1 MSALLEVQG
10 IGSGYGDV
18 PVLSDVSLSV
28 GADEIVSVVGAN
40 GAGKTTLLSTISGL
54 LPCTAGTI
62 RFDGEQIERLPAH
75 DVVTRRLVM
84 VPEGGRLFPFMT
96 VLENLELGAFNASA
110 RPNLK
115 ASLDD
120 VLAHFPILAE
130 RRQQLAGSLSGGERQ
145 MCAIARAMMSQ
156 PKLLMLDEPSLGLSP
171 QMVER
176 VFELIL
182 SLAREEE
189 YRGAA
194 GRAEC
199 RRRARHGEPRL
210 HHRTRARDQIRHRR
224 RAARGPGRAARLSRA
239 LGPHEQ
245 ADRHRDRRQPR
256 QGGGEG
262 VVGRA

>member
-1 MSALLEVQG
+1 MSALLDVQG

-18 PVLSDVSLSV
+18 PVLSDVSLTV

-54 LPCTAGTI
+54 LPCTAGSI
-62 RFDGEQIERLPAH
+62 RFDGEPIERLPAH

-115 ASLDD
+115 ASLND

-130 RRQQLAGSLSGGERQ
+130 RRGQLAGSLSGGERQ

-171 QMVER
+171 LMVER

-182 SLAREEE
+182 SLVREKSIAVLLVEQNV
-189 YRGAA
+189 G
-194 GRAEC
+194 
-199 RRRARHGEPRL
+199 
-210 HHRTRARDQIRHRR
+210 D
-224 RAARGPGRAARLSRA
+224 A
-239 LGPHEQ
+239 LGMARRGYVIEHGRVVKSGTGAELL
-245 ADRHRDRRQPR
+245 ADS
-256 QGGGEG
+256 G
-262 VVGRA
+262 VQRAYLGL

>member
-62 RFDGEQIERLPAH
+62 RFDGEAIERLAAH

-130 RRQQLAGSLSGGERQ
+130 RRAQLAGSLSGGERQ

-171 QMVER
+171 LMVER

-182 SLAREEE
+182 SLAREKNIAVLLVEQNV
-189 YRGAA
+189 G
-194 GRAEC
+194 
-199 RRRARHGEPRL
+199 
-210 HHRTRARDQIRHRR
+210 D
-224 RAARGPGRAARLSRA
+224 A
-239 LGPHEQ
+239 LGMANRGYIIERGRVIKSGTGEALL
-245 ADRHRDRRQPR
+245 ADQDVQ
-256 QGGGEG
+256 
-262 VVGRA
+262 RAYLGL

>member
-40 GAGKTTLLSTISGL
+40 RAGKTTLLSTISGL

-62 RFDGEQIERLPAH
+62 RFDGEAIGRLAAH

-130 RRQQLAGSLSGGERQ
+130 RRAQLAGSLSGGERQ

-176 VFELIL
+176 VFDLIL
-182 SLAREEE
+182 SLV
-189 YRGAA
+189 
-194 GRAEC
+194 RAKGIAVLLVEQNV
-199 RRRARHGEPRL
+199 G
-210 HHRTRARDQIRHRR
+210 D
-224 RAARGPGRAARLSRA
+224 A
-239 LGPHEQ
+239 LGMANRGYIIEHGHVIKSGTGDALL
-245 ADRHRDRRQPR
+245 ADADVQ
-256 QGGGEG
+256 
-262 VVGRA
+262 RAYLGL

>member
-1 MSALLEVQG
+1 MSALLDVQG

-28 GADEIVSVVGAN
+28 GVDEVVSVVGAN

-62 RFDGEQIERLPAH
+62 LFDGEAIVGMPAH

-110 RPNLK
+110 RPALK
-115 ASLDD
+115 ESLED
-120 VLAHFPILAE
+120 VLLHFPILAE
-130 RRQQLAGSLSGGERQ
+130 RRRQLAGSLSGGERQ

-171 QMVER
+171 LMVER

-182 SLAREEE
+182 SLVRQKGIAVLLVEQNVS
-189 YRGAA
+189 
-194 GRAEC
+194 
-199 RRRARHGEPRL
+199 
-210 HHRTRARDQIRHRR
+210 D
-224 RAARGPGRAARLSRA
+224 A
-239 LGPHEQ
+239 LGMANRGYVIERGRVVKTGTGEALL
-245 ADRHRDRRQPR
+245 ADADVQ
-256 QGGGEG
+256 
-262 VVGRA
+262 RAYLGH

>member
-62 RFDGEQIERLPAH
+62 RFDGEQIERLAAH

-130 RRQQLAGSLSGGERQ
+130 RRAQLAGSLSGGERQ

-171 QMVER
+171 LMVER

-182 SLAREEE
+182 SLAREKNIAVLLVEQNV
-189 YRGAA
+189 G
-194 GRAEC
+194 
-199 RRRARHGEPRL
+199 
-210 HHRTRARDQIRHRR
+210 D
-224 RAARGPGRAARLSRA
+224 A
-239 LGPHEQ
+239 LGMANRGYIIEHGRVIKSGTGEALL
-245 ADRHRDRRQPR
+245 ADQDVQ
-256 QGGGEG
+256 
-262 VVGRA
+262 RAYLGL

>member
-1 MSALLEVQG
+1 MMLLDVQG

-18 PVLSDVSLSV
+18 PVLSDVSLAV

-62 RFDGEQIERLPAH
+62 RFDGEAIERLPAH
-75 DVVTRRLVM
+75 AVVTRRLVM

-110 RPNLK
+110 RPKLK
-115 ASLDD
+115 QALDD
-120 VLAHFPILAE
+120 VLEHFPILAE

-171 QMVER
+171 LMVER
-176 VFELIL
+176 VFDLIL
-182 SLAREEE
+182 SLVRQKGIAVLLVEQNV
-189 YRGAA
+189 G
-194 GRAEC
+194 
-199 RRRARHGEPRL
+199 
-210 HHRTRARDQIRHRR
+210 D
-224 RAARGPGRAARLSRA
+224 A
-239 LGPHEQ
+239 LGMASRGYVIERGRVVKSGSGQ
-245 ADRHRDRRQPR
+245 SLLADADVQ
-256 QGGGEG
+256 
-262 VVGRA
+262 RAYLGL

>member
-18 PVLSDVSLSV
+18 PVLSDVSLTV

-62 RFDGEQIERLPAH
+62 RFDGEQIERLAAH

-115 ASLDD
+115 ASLDA

-171 QMVER
+171 LMVER

-182 SLAREEE
+182 SLAREKNIAVLLVEQNV
-189 YRGAA
+189 G
-194 GRAEC
+194 
-199 RRRARHGEPRL
+199 
-210 HHRTRARDQIRHRR
+210 D
-224 RAARGPGRAARLSRA
+224 A
-239 LGPHEQ
+239 LGMANRGYIIEHGRVIKSGTGDALL
-245 ADRHRDRRQPR
+245 ADQDVQ
-256 QGGGEG
+256 
-262 VVGRA
+262 RAYLGL

>member
-18 PVLSDVSLSV
+18 PVLADVSLSV

-54 LPCTAGTI
+54 LPCTAGAI

-130 RRQQLAGSLSGGERQ
+130 RREQLAGSLSGGERQ

-182 SLAREEE
+182 SLVRQKNIAVLLVEQNV
-189 YRGAA
+189 G
-194 GRAEC
+194 
-199 RRRARHGEPRL
+199 
-210 HHRTRARDQIRHRR
+210 D
-224 RAARGPGRAARLSRA
+224 A
-239 LGPHEQ
+239 LGMANRGYIIERGRVIKSGTGDALL
-245 ADRHRDRRQPR
+245 ADQDVQ
-256 QGGGEG
+256 
-262 VVGRA
+262 RAYLGL

>member
-62 RFDGEQIERLPAH
+62 RFDGEQIERLAAH

-96 VLENLELGAFNASA
+96 VLEYLELGAFNASA

-115 ASLDD
+115 ASLDA

-171 QMVER
+171 LMVER

-182 SLAREEE
+182 SLAREKNIAVLLVEQNV
-189 YRGAA
+189 G
-194 GRAEC
+194 
-199 RRRARHGEPRL
+199 
-210 HHRTRARDQIRHRR
+210 D
-224 RAARGPGRAARLSRA
+224 A
-239 LGPHEQ
+239 LGMANRGYIIEHGRVIKSGTGDALL
-245 ADRHRDRRQPR
+245 ADQDVQ
-256 QGGGEG
+256 
-262 VVGRA
+262 RAYLGL

>member
-1 MSALLEVQG
+1 MSALLDVQG
-10 IGSGYGDV
+10 VGSGYGDV
-18 PVLSDVSLSV
+18 PVLSDVSLMV

-54 LPCTAGTI
+54 LSCTAGRL
-62 RFDGEQIERLPAH
+62 RFDGEEIGRVPAH

-96 VLENLELGAFNASA
+96 VLENLELGAFNKSA
-110 RPNLK
+110 RSSLK
-115 ASLDD
+115 SSLDD

-182 SLAREEE
+182 SLVREKNIAVLLVEQNV
-189 YRGAA
+189 G
-194 GRAEC
+194 
-199 RRRARHGEPRL
+199 
-210 HHRTRARDQIRHRR
+210 D
-224 RAARGPGRAARLSRA
+224 A
-239 LGPHEQ
+239 LGMAHRAYVMERGRIVKTGTGKALL
-245 ADRHRDRRQPR
+245 ADADVQ
-256 QGGGEG
+256 
-262 VVGRA
+262 RAYLGI

>member
-1 MSALLEVQG
+1 MSALLEVHG

-28 GADEIVSVVGAN
+28 DADEIVSVVGAN

-54 LPCTAGTI
+54 LPCTAGTF
-62 RFDGEQIERLPAH
+62 RFDGEQIERLAAH

-115 ASLDD
+115 ASLDA

-171 QMVER
+171 LMVER

-182 SLAREEE
+182 SLAREKSIAVLLVEQNV
-189 YRGAA
+189 G
-194 GRAEC
+194 
-199 RRRARHGEPRL
+199 
-210 HHRTRARDQIRHRR
+210 D
-224 RAARGPGRAARLSRA
+224 A
-239 LGPHEQ
+239 LGMANRGYIIEHGRVIKSGTGDALL
-245 ADRHRDRRQPR
+245 ADQDVQ
-256 QGGGEG
+256 
-262 VVGRA
+262 RAYLGL

>member
-1 MSALLEVQG
+1 MSPLLDVQA

-18 PVLSDVSLSV
+18 PVLSDISLTV

-62 RFDGEQIERLPAH
+62 RFDNEPIERLPAH

-96 VLENLELGAFNASA
+96 VLENLELGAFNGSA
-110 RPNLK
+110 RPALES
-115 ASLDD
+115 SLDD
-120 VLAHFPILAE
+120 VLTHFPILAE

-145 MCAIARAMMSQ
+145 MCAIARAMMSR

-182 SLAREEE
+182 SLARAKGIAVLLVEQNV
-189 YRGAA
+189 G
-194 GRAEC
+194 
-199 RRRARHGEPRL
+199 
-210 HHRTRARDQIRHRR
+210 D
-224 RAARGPGRAARLSRA
+224 A
-239 LGPHEQ
+239 LGMANRGYVIERGRVVKSGSGESLL
-245 ADRHRDRRQPR
+245 ADADVQ
-256 QGGGEG
+256 
-262 VVGRA
+262 RAYLGL